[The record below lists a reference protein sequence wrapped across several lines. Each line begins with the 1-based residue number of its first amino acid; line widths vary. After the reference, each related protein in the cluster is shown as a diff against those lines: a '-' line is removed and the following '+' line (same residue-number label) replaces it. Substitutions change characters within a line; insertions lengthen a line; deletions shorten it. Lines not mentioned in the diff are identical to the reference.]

1 MWSYTLGQEML
12 SGWAVTQPMLPTEIW
27 RSMKTNMWSRES
39 VSLLAG
45 EISNFIPEIY
55 PCYSHRLF
63 IFNLKNNQNA
73 NTEYKLLNDVKGQE
87 QGGRDGNRKKKRQ

>member
-1 MWSYTLGQEML
+1 
-12 SGWAVTQPMLPTEIW
+12 
-27 RSMKTNMWSRES
+27 MWSRES

-87 QGGRDGNRKKKRQ
+87 QGGRDGNRKKKDSENKLTKRAFQNTFFF